1 MRHGYG
7 FVMFL
12 IGWPAWATSG
22 WDEHFSRG
30 EESQRNGRYE
40 QAAAEFEAALQDA
53 RRENPADVRV
63 AVTWNNLG
71 VVYNSLGRLYE
82 AESSYLRA
90 IAFYESRPQ
99 LLSALAAPLDN
110 LASLYLAL
118 GRISK
123 AEALY
128 RRCYEIRQRILPPND
143 PALAHSL
150 HGLARLEHERRRPDR

>member
-12 IGWPAWATSG
+12 IGWSAWAASG

-40 QAAAEFEAALQDA
+40 QAAMEFEAALHSA

-71 VVYNSLGRLYE
+71 VVYNALGRTHE
-82 AESSYLRA
+82 AENSYLKA
-90 IAFYESRPQ
+90 IAFYEDRPQ
-99 LLSALAAPLDN
+99 FLSALAAPLDN
-110 LASLYLAL
+110 LASLYLGL
-118 GRISK
+118 GRFSK
-123 AEALY
+123 AEPLY
-128 RRCYEIRQRILPPND
+128 RRCYEIRLRILPPND
-143 PALAHSL
+143 P
-150 HGLARLEHERRRPDR
+150 